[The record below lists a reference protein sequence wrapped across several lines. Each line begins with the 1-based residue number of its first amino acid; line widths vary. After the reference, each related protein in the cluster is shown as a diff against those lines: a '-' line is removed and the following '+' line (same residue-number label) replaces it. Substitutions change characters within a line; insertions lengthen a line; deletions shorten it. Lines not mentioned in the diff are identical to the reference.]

1 MKMYSIK
8 FLLVTVRYLTKSTKK
23 TFHNKRKATP
33 TKMSDKYMLNQAM
46 NLLESK
52 RERKPL
58 GADKLF
64 EKSIGE
70 SLKKKNSW
78 YTMQGVC

>member
-1 MKMYSIK
+1 
-8 FLLVTVRYLTKSTKK
+8 
-23 TFHNKRKATP
+23 
-33 TKMSDKYMLNQAM
+33 MLNQAM

-70 SLKKKNSW
+70 SLKKKILDIRCKEF
-78 YTMQGVC
+78 VKLKI

>member
-1 MKMYSIK
+1 
-8 FLLVTVRYLTKSTKK
+8 
-23 TFHNKRKATP
+23 
-33 TKMSDKYMLNQAM
+33 MSDKYMLNRAM

-58 GADKLF
+58 VADKLF

-70 SLKKKNSW
+70 TLKKILDIRCKEF
-78 YTMQGVC
+78 VKLKI

>member
-1 MKMYSIK
+1 M
-8 FLLVTVRYLTKSTKK
+8 KK
-23 TFHNKRKATP
+23 TLHNKRKATT
-33 TKMSDKYMLNQAM
+33 TKMSDKYMLNRAM

-58 GADKLF
+58 VADKLF

-70 SLKKKNSW
+70 TLKKILDIRCKEF
-78 YTMQGVC
+78 VKLKI

>member
-1 MKMYSIK
+1 
-8 FLLVTVRYLTKSTKK
+8 
-23 TFHNKRKATP
+23 
-33 TKMSDKYMLNQAM
+33 MSDKYMLNQAM

-52 RERKPL
+52 RKRKPL